1 MEKEM
6 ASKTDICELMDKLT
20 IEVLDLMEDEVKQKI
35 EIEKNSNSGQLLMA
49 KARYIQ
55 GQRTVSASQLP
66 TENSAEFN
74 ALATVSTD
82 SPESPRRASKVTL
95 EQHPVDK
102 ENGFIDPIK
111 WFGILVP
118 QSLQLARNRFKKTI
132 ELAVDCTNT
141 QLRLNRCMNQLEG
154 LRQMKQVAS

>member
-1 MEKEM
+1 ME
-6 ASKTDICELMDKLT
+6 ASNKDICELMDKLT

-55 GQRTVSASQLP
+55 GHHTVSASQLP
-66 TENSAEFN
+66 TENSPEFKALTTLAE
-74 ALATVSTD
+74 D
-82 SPESPRRASKVTL
+82 SEESPSKVAL
-95 EQHPVDK
+95 EEHSVDK

-118 QSLQLARNRFKKTI
+118 QSLQLARNRFKKTV
-132 ELAVDCTNT
+132 ELAVECTNT
-141 QLRLNRCMNQLEG
+141 QLRLNKALVQLEG
-154 LRQMKQVAS
+154 LREMKVSS